1 MAEVND
7 IAGARLQEG
16 VPEQGF
22 VVLDAE
28 PRKKRLARQK
38 EKSTCRY
45 SEADRQTFIG
55 VAHCHLNWLDKRV
68 S

>member
-28 PRKKRLARQK
+28 ARKKRLARQK

-45 SEADRQTFIG
+45 SEADGQTFIG